1 MALAA
6 ALLVLLLATP
16 AAYAVQYTVGDSA
29 GWTTTGDYTTWVQGK
44 TFNVG
49 DTLLFTY
56 GGTHA
61 VDEVNPSNYNNCN
74 SGNALKTYTGG
85 NTVITLSNPGP
96 MYFICPT
103 AGHCAQGMKLAITVA
118 AASGNT
124 PTAPS
129 PSGST
134 TPSRT
139 PPSGSTSSPPP
150 PRSGA
155 PSIMNNNNGLMLVF
169 SLLLGAVL
177 AVMN

>member
-16 AAYAVQYTVGDSA
+16 AVYAVQYTVGDSS
-29 GWTTTGDYTTWVQGK
+29 GWSTSGDYTTWVQGK

-56 GGTHA
+56 DSSSHR
-61 VDEVNPSNYNNCN
+61 VEEVTKSDYDNCN
-74 SGNALKTYTGG
+74 SGNSLKTYSGG
-85 NTVITLSNPGP
+85 NTVITLSSTGP

-103 AGHCAQGMKLAITVA
+103 TGHCALGMKLAINVV

-124 PTAPS
+124 PSTPS

-134 TPSRT
+134 TPSSGT
-139 PPSGSTSSPPP
+139 TPSGSTPP
-150 PRSGA
+150 SHGGA
-155 PSIMNNNNGLMLVF
+155 PSITNNGLMLGF
-169 SLLLGAVL
+169 SLVLGAVL
-177 AVMN
+177 AIMS